1 MRIGVFG
8 ATGVIGSRV
17 VAEAVERGH
26 QVVAFTRDAAR
37 IPPEAS
43 DPAEV
48 TLGGVTAG
56 GVTWRVADVLD
67 VADVVGAL
75 QGLDVVVNALNSG
88 RDIPDTIAN
97 ADVLPSAARVLL
109 EALES
114 HPVARLIV
122 IGGAGSLEVRP
133 GLQVVDVE
141 GFAEGLP
148 QALQVPPEYVK
159 VVLAH
164 REALGLYRLSNRNWT
179 YVSPSAGRVEPGA
192 RTGRFRTGGDRLL
205 VREDGTCDI
214 SAEDLAVAVI
224 DEAEAPRHVQR
235 RFTVGY

>member
-17 VAEAVERGH
+17 VTEAVSRGH
-26 QVVAFTRDAAR
+26 HVTAFTRDAAR
-37 IPPEAS
+37 VPGGS
-43 DPAEV
+43 GEV
-48 TLGGVTAG
+48 E
-56 GVTWRVADVLD
+56 WRVADVLD
-67 VADVVGAL
+67 VADVTGAIG
-75 QGLDVVVNALNSG
+75 GLDVIVNALNAG

-97 ADVLPSAARVLL
+97 AHVLPDAARVLL
-109 EALES
+109 QALES
-114 HPVARLIV
+114 HPAARLLV

-133 GLQVVDVE
+133 GLQVVDTE

-148 QALQVPPEYVK
+148 DHLGVPVEYIK

-164 REALGLYRLSNRNWT
+164 REALNLYRLSNRNWT
-179 YVSPSAGRVEPGA
+179 YLSPSAGRVEPGR
-192 RTGRFRTGGDRLL
+192 RTGRFRVGGDQLL
-205 VREDGTCDI
+205 DREDGTADI

-224 DEAEAPRHVQR
+224 DEAELPRHIQR

>member
-1 MRIGVFG
+1 MHIGVFG

-17 VAEAVERGH
+17 VAEAVRRGH
-26 QVVAFTRDAAR
+26 QVTAFTRDAAR
-37 IPPEAS
+37 V
-43 DPAEV
+43 PADR
-48 TLGGVTAG
+48 GA
-56 GVTWRVADVLD
+56 VTWRVADVLD
-67 VADVVGAL
+67 VAGVADAIS
-75 QGLDVVVNALNSG
+75 GLDVVVNALNSG

-97 ADVLPSAARVLL
+97 ADMFPSAARVLL

-114 HPVARLIV
+114 HPATRLIV

-133 GLQVVDVE
+133 GLQIVDVE

-148 QALQVPPEYVK
+148 EALGVPAEYVK

-164 REALGLYRLSNRNWT
+164 REALGLYRLSNRDWT
-179 YVSPSAGRVEPGA
+179 YLSPSAGRVEPGE
-192 RTGRFRTGGDRLL
+192 RTGRFRIGGNQVL
-205 VREDGTCDI
+205 VRADGTSDI

-224 DEAEAPRHVQR
+224 DESEQPRHVQR